1 MTGAGISVESGI
13 PDFRS
18 PGGLWEIYD
27 PSIYATLDTFL
38 TDPERSWELFRAV
51 GETLKGKEPNEAHLS
66 LSRLE
71 AGGHLDAVITQ
82 NIDGLHQKAGS
93 SRVIEVHGNHSNLE
107 CIYCETLYP
116 VDDTCF
122 EGIEIPHCDR
132 CGNPLKPDVVLF
144 GESVRHLDESF
155 GALKSCDTLFV
166 IGTSA
171 QVYPVASFP
180 NTVKENGGLILVFD
194 IEETPLTGSIADYFF
209 KGNASQGLPVVEK
222 LLRT

>member
-1 MTGAGISVESGI
+1 LTGAGISVESGI

-27 PSIYATLDTFL
+27 PSIYATIDTFL
-38 TDPERSWELFRAV
+38 SDPGRSWELFRAV
-51 GETLKGKEPNEAHLS
+51 GEILKGKEPNEAHLS

-71 AGGHLDAVITQ
+71 ADGHLDAVITQ

-93 SRVIEVHGNHSNLE
+93 IRVIEVHGDHSNLE
-107 CIYCETLYP
+107 CIYCETLCP

-122 EGIEIPHCDR
+122 EGINLPHCDR
-132 CGNPLKPDVVLF
+132 CGNPLKPNVVLF
-144 GESVRHLDESF
+144 GEPVRQIDESF
-155 GALKSCDTLFV
+155 EILKSCDTLFV

-180 NTVKENGGLILVFD
+180 HSVKENGGLILVFD
-194 IEETPLTGSIADYFF
+194 IEETLLTDSVADYFF
-209 KGNASQGLPVVEK
+209 KGQASQGLPIVEN